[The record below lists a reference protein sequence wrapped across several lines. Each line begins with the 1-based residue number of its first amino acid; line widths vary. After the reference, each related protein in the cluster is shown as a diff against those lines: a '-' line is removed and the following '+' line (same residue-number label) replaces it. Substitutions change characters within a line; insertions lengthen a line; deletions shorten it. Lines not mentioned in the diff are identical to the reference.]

1 MQYKLL
7 VVDDEKEI
15 QVLLKEYF
23 ELEDF
28 IVYTASNG
36 QEALEK
42 INCKP
47 HLILLDINMPQMDGF
62 EFCKKVRNIVH
73 CPILF
78 LSARVKESDKINGLM
93 IGGDDYIL
101 KPFSMQELYARV
113 IAHLRRESR
122 STMESN
128 LFFRKDIGINYTSRK
143 VHYKDTE
150 LTFTK
155 TEFDIIEIL
164 SMNQEHVFT
173 KEQIYEKIWGFDKD
187 GDSTII
193 TEHIRR
199 IRQKIAEYSKENYIE
214 TVWGVGYRWIG

>member
-1 MQYKLL
+1 
-7 VVDDEKEI
+7 
-15 QVLLKEYF
+15 
-23 ELEDF
+23 
-28 IVYTASNG
+28 
-36 QEALEK
+36 
-42 INCKP
+42 
-47 HLILLDINMPQMDGF
+47 
-62 EFCKKVRNIVH
+62 
-73 CPILF
+73 
-78 LSARVKESDKINGLM
+78 
-93 IGGDDYIL
+93 
-101 KPFSMQELYARV
+101 
-113 IAHLRRESR
+113 
-122 STMESN
+122 
-128 LFFRKDIGINYTSRK
+128 
-143 VHYKDTE
+143 